1 MKRTLPRE
9 LDDLSGMRA
18 ARWFRESTAGQWDNF
33 GPDAQREQ
41 QDRAIERYGLVDA
54 GLEWSVASSGW
65 TSAWRTA
72 TWETMIGSATGRC
85 LRRPRR
91 RATSAASCA
100 TSSRRSSRSRTIS
113 MPPGSSSSSPTSG
126 CSPRTRAP
134 GTSSSARPM
143 RPRPTAASFA
153 SASARATPPSGG
165 RLGVPGGNKMP
176 YGLIR
181 EGKPSVLRVDEEQA
195 AVVIRAYQLAASGS
209 TDWEVAAQT
218 GLAKTHVGEVLT
230 NPIYAGRLR
239 TGEPAAIAPIVDPS
253 LWSTVQ
259 TRRERRRTRTPGRIV
274 KGRLRPAPLLRRLR
288 EVPLRRRRAVPASAA
303 DVRGVPGG
311 QAGRPPSACPATARA
326 IDTRIKGHSYPQDVV
341 RGRGGE
347 LLGKVGEPRRR
358 GHDRGRRGSTARD
371 SRSPTS

>member
-1 MKRTLPRE
+1 
-9 LDDLSGMRA
+9 MRA

-65 TSAWRTA
+65 TVGLADRHLGGDDRSRPRVVPS
-72 TWETMIGSATGRC
+72 MSSSSATSRG
-85 LRRPRR
+85 
-91 RATSAASCA
+91 SCG

-113 MPPGSSSSSPTSG
+113 MPPASSSSSPMSG
-126 CSPRTRAP
+126 CSHRTPPP
-134 GTSSSARPM
+134 GTSSSARPT
-143 RPRPTAASFA
+143 RPRRTAGSCSKRVSEGYAA
-153 SASARATPPSGG
+153 KRR

-218 GLAKTHVGEVLT
+218 GLAKTHVSEVLT

-259 TRRERRRTRTPGRIV
+259 TRRERRRTRTPGSHREGPV
-274 KGRLRPAPLLRRLR
+274 RPAPLLCGLR
-288 EVPLRRRRAVPASAA
+288 QVPLRRRRTVSASAA

-311 QAGRPPSACPATARA
+311 DPWSSGSAARSRRTAGPRVTAIRRSGTRTPSAACWASSGASMTTAM
-326 IDTRIKGHSYPQDVV
+326 TEVV
-341 RGRGGE
+341 RLYGE
-347 LLGKVGEPRRR
+347 GLREARRADPGPHR
-358 GHDRGRRGSTARD
+358 AGA
-371 SRSPTS
+371 